1 VKITSV
7 WKRQNT
13 NESEIRITSP
23 FQASKSYQTVSN
35 QSAAPCASKHKTQL
49 KLNKMNNFIK
59 KASSKENILSES
71 SSDDVR
77 VVEARPAERREA
89 AKEHQNPLAEAA
101 TEPIKTSWKIK
112 AIIDNRNFLIPIAYA
127 LLAKKTYCKIKK
139 ILCLFPGTSTQPL
152 TI

>member
-1 VKITSV
+1 V

-23 FQASKSYQTVSN
+23 FQASKSYQ
-35 QSAAPCASKHKTQL
+35 SKHKTQL
-49 KLNKMNNFIK
+49 KLNKMNNFVK

-77 VVEARPAERREA
+77 IVEARPAERREA
-89 AKEHQNPLAEAA
+89 AKEHPNPLAEAA
-101 TEPIKTSWKIK
+101 IEPVKTSWKIK

-127 LLAKKTYCKIKK
+127 FLKK
-139 ILCLFPGTSTQPL
+139 
-152 TI
+152 